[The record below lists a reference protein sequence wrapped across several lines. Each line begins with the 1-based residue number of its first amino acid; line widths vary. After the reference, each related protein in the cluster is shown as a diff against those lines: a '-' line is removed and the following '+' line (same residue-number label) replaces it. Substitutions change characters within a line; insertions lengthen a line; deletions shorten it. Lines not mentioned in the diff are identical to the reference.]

1 MTTTPSCPSLRRRL
15 SGRWRRSTEILGMGN
30 GTDDYRN
37 EETRHLQEIGT
48 LASRKMDERRLRRVE
63 KRCVERLMKDGN
75 SRINKYLPGSE
86 TKEKKIGSDNA
97 GMENRAKYFPSV
109 LFFTDQQ
116 GELYIKKKIDGKG
129 VRELLE
135 GEKKRMKV
143 VFHFCSKGGA
153 CVLCRPLQCCYI
165 TTETLQ
171 SVLRTAA
178 RRLCSSSP
186 GDRWGRGQKQKI

>member
-116 GELYIKKKIDGKG
+116 GELYILKKKLMEKG
-129 VRELLE
+129 
-135 GEKKRMKV
+135 
-143 VFHFCSKGGA
+143 
-153 CVLCRPLQCCYI
+153 
-165 TTETLQ
+165 
-171 SVLRTAA
+171 
-178 RRLCSSSP
+178 
-186 GDRWGRGQKQKI
+186 